1 MKTKDA
7 QINRLVL
14 ENAKLKSEAAR
25 AVQPCRTCEY
35 LKRHDCWTM
44 YECPYLGIVN
54 PDGPGCQKHKGGT
67 NGKLSAEENRGGAA
81 GGL

>member
-1 MKTKDA
+1 MSSKDKI
-7 QINRLVL
+7 INDLVL

-25 AVQPCRTCEY
+25 AVQPCRTCEC

-67 NGKLSAEENRGGAA
+67 HGKP
-81 GGL
+81 